1 MILSYPLWLPAAG
14 RHSQLRSSQSMNVS
28 DYKAEAKSEG
38 STTSDAKAEEKA
50 APADQFAK
58 SKESILAALLADTDN
73 LNQAATAALVRRL

>member
-1 MILSYPLWLPAAG
+1 
-14 RHSQLRSSQSMNVS
+14 MNVS

-38 STTSDAKAEEKA
+38 SAHGASDAKAEEKA
-50 APADQFAK
+50 APADAFAK